1 MRPGDGLR
9 ALSADM
15 IGASSQATRMAHTAA
30 VKAALDTQ
38 AEARRRAPVDTG
50 YMRAS
55 IAERSGVQGRTV
67 WAETSV
73 GAEYAAFVE
82 YGTSTQAPQPFM
94 RPAFEQAKGV
104 FVQMI
109 GQIGGP
115 R

>member
-15 IGASSQATRMAHTAA
+15 TGASSQATRMAHTAA

-55 IAERSGVQGRTV
+55 IAERSGIQGTRV

-82 YGTSTQAPQPFM
+82 YGTSTQAPKPFM
-94 RPAFEQAKGV
+94 RPAYEQAKGV

-109 GQIGGP
+109 GQIGDP

>member
-15 IGASSQATRMAHTAA
+15 TAASSQATRMAHTAA

-50 YMRAS
+50 FVRAS

-67 WAETSV
+67 WSETIV
-73 GAEYAAFVE
+73 GAEYAPYVE

>member
-1 MRPGDGLR
+1 VRPGDGLR
-9 ALSADM
+9 ALSADLT
-15 IGASSQATRMAHTAA
+15 GASSQATRMAHTAA

-55 IAERSGVQGRTV
+55 IAERSGIQGTRV

-73 GAEYAAFVE
+73 GAEYAAYVE

>member
-9 ALSADM
+9 ALSAGLTD
-15 IGASSQATRMAHTAA
+15 ASSQATRMAHTAA

-50 YMRAS
+50 FMRAS
-55 IAERSGVQGRTV
+55 IAERSGIQGRTV

-73 GAEYAAFVE
+73 GAEYAAYVE

-94 RPAFEQAKGV
+94 RPAFEQARDV